1 METRGGIRSTISYS
15 DEAQAL
21 GRGEN
26 RGPIIDANRIL
37 TDLLVNFR
45 RIVHR
50 GLVNYSGELWYRE
63 GLPSDVFRRLVVR
76 KENETP
82 LDRFS
87 GDYEELMTYANFRDL
102 ADIIVGNQALKD
114 RLTILEPR
122 DGASLLDRLHE
133 LEEMRRSLTSNGRIE
148 DGDAKRLN
156 LYFDE
161 FRNAIKRGNKPTT
174 PSAEPPKIEPVTPP
188 EPDHEEETLDSIF
201 ELEEAPS
208 PPPKNRP
215 GRLVVK
221 VSSSGLRNAAEGEKP
236 DPTPS
241 PEPSPEPPPEPP
253 PVSSLTDGVGAVET
267 PVTQVSTRERPGEDD
282 AQGPVEEAEGLERA
296 IRDEDHGAIL
306 KALHVEVTEIADG
319 MLRREPKQGHVA
331 WEHVGRRG
339 WFDAHR
345 EEFELD
351 PIVEFYNLADTFLE
365 AFSSGAKSSELKK
378 ILADAGFSR
387 MLLEMREMF
396 LASRAKV

>member
-1 METRGGIRSTISYS
+1 
-15 DEAQAL
+15 L
-21 GRGEN
+21 GHGEN
-26 RGPIIDANRIL
+26 RGLTIDANRIL

-133 LEEMRRSLTSNGRIE
+133 LEEMRRNLTSNGQVE
-148 DGDAKRLN
+148 KGDANKLSR
-156 LYFDE
+156 YFDE
-161 FRNAIKRGNKPTT
+161 FRNAIKRGKKQAPTPDET
-174 PSAEPPKIEPVTPP
+174 PKAAPATLP

-201 ELEEAPS
+201 KPEDAPS

-221 VSSSGLRNAAEGEKP
+221 VSSGGLRKAAENEKP
-236 DPTPS
+236 EPEPEPETPS
-241 PEPSPEPPPEPP
+241 EAIEEPESETPSEPS
-253 PVSSLTDGVGAVET
+253 LADGVGAVET
-267 PVTQVSTRERPGEDD
+267 PVTQVSLRNRPGDDD
-282 AQGPVEEAEGLERA
+282 AQGPVEEAEELERA

-306 KALHVEVTEIADG
+306 KALHIEVTEIADG
-319 MLRREPKQGHVA
+319 MLRRDPKQGHVA

-339 WFDAHR
+339 WFEAHR

-351 PIVEFYNLADTFLE
+351 PLVEFYGLAHSFLD
-365 AFSSGAKSSELKK
+365 AFSSGAKSSELKRM
-378 ILADAGFSR
+378 LADAGFSK

-396 LASRAKV
+396 LAGRAKV